1 MEVVA
6 LHARPSCPP
15 LPASSPTPASA
26 GCSSRG
32 RLLPLGGAVQ
42 ILGHELLRRPLQA
55 VVLHKPNQTKSTA
68 TKQYTPNHHEMS
80 PPQEQDRTSGGKAV
94 LGGAARHGEVAV
106 RAGVGG
112 RECFAEHVRHPREPP
127 HDVLVLLT
135 VVVTSCAPV
144 LPCPRPR
151 RWGRRGTRWRIPSV
165 EVVFMAPWW
174 RWRAP
179 DAMEDSA
186 TIDEEDC

>member
-1 MEVVA
+1 
-6 LHARPSCPP
+6 
-15 LPASSPTPASA
+15 
-26 GCSSRG
+26 
-32 RLLPLGGAVQ
+32 VQ

-80 PPQEQDRTSGGKAV
+80 PPQEQDRTSGGKVV

-112 RECFAEHVRHPREPP
+112 RECFVEYVRHPREPP

-135 VVVTSCAPV
+135 VVVTNCAPV
-144 LPCPRPR
+144 PAPASL
-151 RWGRRGTRWRIPSV
+151 GQTRDAMEDSIGGGCVHGSVV
-165 EVVFMAPWW
+165 EVARSM
-174 RWRAP
+174 R